1 MLKVEYYT
9 YRVNPSLRSS
19 PVRVD
24 QPEPRGK
31 QQREVVPVRMDMGLN
46 LEQTQKLIMTP
57 ELRQAIKILQLS
69 TIELNEYLEQEVLEN
84 PLLEL
89 GNDVEL
95 PGNGVEA
102 ESQLSQTEEL
112 PVPELDVDWQE
123 YFQDESDLGFIP
135 SPRSEEKNYS
145 FEYFTSKEPTLH
157 DHLRYQVQMAFPA
170 GRQRDIGL
178 FLIGNIDDHG
188 YLQLSLQDAAQYLG
202 LETWEVQQVLEV
214 IQTFDPPGVG
224 ARTLEECLIIQ
235 LRQRDHYDPLVL
247 EVIKHGLRD
256 LAAGR
261 LARIAR
267 RLNTTVQRIQ
277 EISDFIRT
285 LNPKPGSSFGGTQ
298 GVRYIVPDVIIERVD
313 EEYVVIL
320 NDSITPRL
328 GINPL
333 YRQLLCHDHMCDPET
348 RKFLQNKL
356 NAAARIIRSVEQRR
370 TTLYRVVSCLVNFQR
385 EFLDKGIKYLKPLT
399 LRQVAETL
407 GIHESTVSRAT
418 ANKYAQTPQ
427 GVFELK
433 FFFASGVGGG
443 PSADGLVASAESIK
457 KIISEHI
464 NREHPGRPLTDQQLA
479 DLISSQGVAISRR
492 TVAKYRNELGIPVAA
507 KRRRY

>member
-1 MLKVEYYT
+1 
-9 YRVNPSLRSS
+9 
-19 PVRVD
+19 
-24 QPEPRGK
+24 
-31 QQREVVPVRMDMGLN
+31 MDMGLN

-89 GNDVEL
+89 GSEGEL
-95 PGNGVEA
+95 AGNGVEA
-102 ESQLSQTEEL
+102 ENPAGPAEE
-112 PVPELDVDWQE
+112 PPEEPPTPELDVDWRD
-123 YFQDESDLGFIP
+123 YFQDEGDFGYIS
-135 SPRSEEKNYS
+135 SPRQDDKDYS
-145 FEYFTSKEPTLH
+145 FEYFASEEPTLH
-157 DHLRYQVQMAFPA
+157 DHLRYQLQMAFPP
-170 GRQRDIGL
+170 GRERDIGL

-188 YLQLSLQDAAQYLG
+188 YLQQDLSDAAQYLG

-214 IQTFDPPGVG
+214 IQTFDPPGVA
-224 ARTLEECLIIQ
+224 ARTLEECLILQ
-235 LRQRDHYDPLVL
+235 LRRRNIHDPLAL

-261 LARIAR
+261 LGRIAR
-267 RLNTTVQRIQ
+267 RLNTTTQRIQ
-277 EISDFIRT
+277 QVSDLIRT

-298 GVRYIVPDVIIERVD
+298 GVRYIVPDVTIERVD
-313 EEYVVIL
+313 DDYVVIL
-320 NDSITPRL
+320 NDSLTPRL

-333 YRQLLCHDHMCDPET
+333 YRRLLRHDDLCDPET

-370 TTLYRVVSCLVNFQR
+370 TTLYRVASCLVEFQR
-385 EFLDKGIKYLKPLT
+385 DFLDRGVKYLKPLT

-443 PSADGLVASAESIK
+443 TGADGLMASAESVK
-457 KIISEHI
+457 KIIAEHI
-464 NREHPGRPLTDQQLA
+464 NREHPDHPLTDQQLA